1 MLYRGTR
8 TSSNGQRQEFHKMSA
23 KSTVDAR
30 LAEVVS
36 DVQLPLD
43 NLAFTVEAYL
53 MANGPRLDT
62 ETRYLLAGIRDCA
75 GRVAGCV
82 RQMAHQNRVTPM
94 PRRMHRT
101 GLQPADPF

>member
-1 MLYRGTR
+1 
-8 TSSNGQRQEFHKMSA
+8 MSV
-23 KSTVDAR
+23 KSTVDPR

-53 MANGPRLDT
+53 MANGARLDT

-82 RQMAHQNRVTPM
+82 RQMAHQDPFP
-94 PRRMHRT
+94 PRPRHTHRSD
-101 GLQPADPF
+101 LQPVEPF

>member
-1 MLYRGTR
+1 
-8 TSSNGQRQEFHKMSA
+8 MSA

-53 MANGPRLDT
+53 MANGARLDT

-82 RQMAHQNRVTPM
+82 RQMAHQNAVP
-94 PRRMHRT
+94 PHHRPT
-101 GLQPADPF
+101 RSIGLCPADPF

>member
-1 MLYRGTR
+1 
-8 TSSNGQRQEFHKMSA
+8 MSA

-53 MANGPRLDT
+53 MANGTRLDT

-82 RQMAHQNRVTPM
+82 RQMAHQNPVPPRPPRV
-94 PRRMHRT
+94 HRVEM
-101 GLQPADPF
+101 QPADPF

>member
-1 MLYRGTR
+1 
-8 TSSNGQRQEFHKMSA
+8 MSA

-53 MANGPRLDT
+53 MANGARLDT

-82 RQMAHQNRVTPM
+82 RQMAHQNPVPPKSRAARGM
-94 PRRMHRT
+94 ELR
-101 GLQPADPF
+101 PADPY